1 MPGTNYSLVQLT
13 AAQVQE
19 EECAMIL
26 LKFGADSNV
35 MDASV
40 NTALHY
46 AIYSENVCTT
56 ANLLI
61 HKAVMDTKSKV
72 YLHHLYNY

>member
-1 MPGTNYSLVQLT
+1 
-13 AAQVQE
+13 
-19 EECAMIL
+19 MIL
-26 LKFGADSNV
+26 LKFVADSNV

-46 AIYSENVCTT
+46 AVYSENICTT
-56 ANLLI
+56 ANPLM

-72 YLHHLYNY
+72 YLDHLYL